1 MRLRVIAVLM
11 VLGMIAAACGNSKS
25 DSKGNTSTT
34 AGEGTVGV
42 EQPGVTDTEIRV
54 SGIASVTNPLGT
66 DYGAA
71 FDGVEAYFEMIN
83 SEGGIHG
90 RDLKLVN
97 KRDDQLGNS
106 KAEAEGLVAQD
117 NVFAAL
123 PIAELLFQGADVLA
137 KANIPTFGWNVNVE
151 WTGPENFFQQE
162 GALCFGCAGPGLP
175 WLAKELGKTKI
186 GLLAYN
192 VPQSADCAKGTVA
205 SFAKYP
211 SAEIVY
217 NTSALSFGAT
227 DVSADVQR
235 MKDAG
240 VDLVTTCMDQN
251 GVLTIEREMEKQ
263 NLDAIQYLPNAY
275 DHDFMEQYGEFFEG
289 SYVRTRFAPFET
301 KPLPKG
307 HQLFNEWIEKTGK
320 DKKELALIGWIDADM
335 FVTGLRAAGPNFTRQ
350 KVIDELNKLTDY
362 DAQGILPGLDWTI
375 QHKDPTDPKNRTK
388 EDCSAVSKIV
398 DKKFEPAFAE
408 PGKPFLCFPT
418 EPPTLPDQPTRKA

>member
-1 MRLRVIAVLM
+1 MIAVLV
-11 VLGMIAAACGNSKS
+11 VLGVIAAACGNSKE
-25 DSKGNTSTT
+25 SKDTT
-34 AGEGTVGV
+34 ATTTGGDGTVAV
-42 EQPGVTDTEIRV
+42 EQPGVTDSEIRV

-83 SEGGIHG
+83 SEGGIFG

-97 KRDDQLGNS
+97 KRDDQLGNA

-117 NVFAAL
+117 NVFAAI
-123 PIAELLFQGADVLA
+123 PIAELLFEGADALA
-137 KANIPTFGWNVNVE
+137 KEKIPTFGWNVNAE

-175 WLAKELGKTKI
+175 WMAKELGKKKV

-205 SFAKYP
+205 SLEKYP
-211 SAEIVY
+211 SAELVY
-217 NTSALSFGAT
+217 NTSSLPFGVT
-227 DVSADVQR
+227 DVSADVKK

-275 DHDFMEQYGEFFEG
+275 DHDFMAQYGEFFEG

-307 HQLFNEWIEKTGK
+307 HQLYNEWIEKSGRK
-320 DKKELALIGWIDADM
+320 KKELSLIGWIDADM

-398 DKKFEPAFAE
+398 DKKFVPAFGE

-418 EPPTLPDQPTRKA
+418 DPPTLPDEPTRKA